1 MNKDSTNQFYKKETM
16 KKSLFLGI
24 IAAAF
29 AVTSCDKIEEAI
41 DDFQKD
47 QAPTYVESKDG
58 LTATVSFSKNGYAS
72 ETEAK
77 FAVDKSGASHVIS
90 DTICISF
97 IQKNHYALESAAKQI
112 YEELKED
119 SDEKITI
126 TYDDKKTITVD
137 MKTYVNYE
145 KPIAVIALKEILS
158 TYEQAY
164 KQQQ

>member
-16 KKSLFLGI
+16 KKILFLGI

-29 AVTSCDKIEEAI
+29 AITSCEKIEEAV
-41 DDFQKD
+41 DDFKKD

-58 LTATVSFSKNGYAS
+58 LTATVSYAKNGYAS

-77 FAVDKSGASHVIS
+77 FAVDKSGQRHVVS
-90 DTICISF
+90 DTICTSLIM
-97 IQKNHYALESAAKQI
+97 KNHYAVESVAKQI

-119 SDEKITI
+119 SDEDVTI
-126 TYDDKKTITVD
+126 TYDGKKTITTD

-145 KPIAVIALKEILS
+145 KPIVVIALKEILA

-164 KQQQ
+164 KQLQ